1 MNDTSV
7 EMDILGKTGFDA
19 EGKGFILQTKNPP
32 AEGLAQMNMRTVQ
45 GPMGQVMQPGQDQL
59 AQGQEEDESSEENL
73 KEHLAALFAN
83 TNLSEDFVEKA
94 KTIFVAA
101 VNERANALAA
111 RINEAYKVE
120 YSAALEGT
128 VNELTEK
135 VDDYLTYVVEEWVNE
150 NKLQV
155 ERGIKV
161 ELAEN
166 FIFGLKKLFESNFI
180 DVPNEKYDVL
190 DELYSTIEDQ
200 NDQLNGAMNENI
212 NLKKKLLESAAVA
225 VFAQET
231 QGLAHTQIEKLANLA
246 EGMEYDSPDQFRNKI
261 QILKESY
268 FGNGHVSSQATPV
281 AMPRVS
287 KKVDILDTASEPEMI
302 VEGHMDVYRKAIS
315 RHIKK

>member
-7 EMDILGKTGFDA
+7 EMDFLGKTSFDA

-45 GPMGQVMQPGQDQL
+45 GPMGQMAQPVQDQQ
-59 AQGQEEDESSEENL
+59 AQGEEDESSEDNL

-83 TNLSEDFVEKA
+83 ANLSEDFVEKA

-101 VNERANALAA
+101 VNEKSNEIAT
-111 RINEAYKVE
+111 RINEAYKAE
-120 YSAALEGT
+120 YTNALAGT

-135 VDDYLTYVVEEWVNE
+135 VDDYLTYVVEEWINE

-180 DVPNEKYDVL
+180 DVPNEKYDIL
-190 DELYSTIEDQ
+190 DELYNKIEEQ
-200 NDQLNGAMNENI
+200 ETSLNTSMNENI
-212 NLKKKLLESAAVA
+212 ALRKKLLESAAVT

-231 QGLAHTQIEKLANLA
+231 QGLAQTQVEKLANLA
-246 EGMEYDSPDQFRNKI
+246 EGIEFDDVEQFRGKI

-268 FGNGHVSSQATPV
+268 FGNRNIQPQSSPV
-281 AMPRVS
+281 PMPRFAQ
-287 KKVDILDTASEPEMI
+287 KVDILDTASEPEMI
-302 VEGHMDVYRKAIS
+302 NEGMDIYKRAIS
-315 RHIKK
+315 RHLKK

>member
-7 EMDILGKTGFDA
+7 EMDILGKTAFDA

-32 AEGLAQMNMRTVQ
+32 AEGLAQMNMRSVQ
-45 GPMGQVMQPGQDQL
+45 GPMGQVMQPGQGQV
-59 AQGQEEDESSEENL
+59 AQDQEEDESSEENL

-101 VNERANALAA
+101 VNERANALAT
-111 RINEAYKVE
+111 RINEAYKAE

-135 VDDYLTYVVEEWVNE
+135 VDDYLTYVVEEWINE

-190 DELYSTIEDQ
+190 DELYSTIETQ
-200 NDQLNGAMNENI
+200 NDHLNGAINENI

-246 EGMEYDSPDQFRNKI
+246 EGMEYDSADQFRNKI

-268 FGNGHVSSQATPV
+268 FAAPAQQPVTQAPTFRSR
-281 AMPRVS
+281 PRVL
-287 KKVDILDTASEPEMI
+287 DILDTSSEPETLT
-302 VEGHMDVYRKAIS
+302 EGVMDIYSKALS
-315 RHIKK
+315 RHLKK

>member
-7 EMDILGKTGFDA
+7 EMDILGKSAFDA

-45 GPMGQVMQPGQDQL
+45 GPMGQMMQPGQEQQ
-59 AQGQEEDESSEENL
+59 AQGQEEEDESSEENL

-101 VNERANALAA
+101 VNERANALAT
-111 RINEAYKVE
+111 RINEAYKAE
-120 YSAALEGT
+120 YSAALQGT

-190 DELYSTIEDQ
+190 DELYSTIEEQ

-246 EGMEYDSPDQFRNKI
+246 EGMEYDSADQFRNKI

-268 FGNGHVSSQATPV
+268 FGNGHASSQSAPV

-287 KKVDILDTASEPEMI
+287 RKLDILDTSSEPEMI
-302 VEGHMDVYRKAIS
+302 NEGMDIYRKAIS
-315 RHIKK
+315 RHLKK

>member
-7 EMDILGKTGFDA
+7 EMDFLGKPSFDA

-45 GPMGQVMQPGQDQL
+45 GPMGQMAQPVQDQQ
-59 AQGQEEDESSEENL
+59 AQGEEDESSEDNL

-83 TNLSEDFVEKA
+83 ANLSEDFVEKA

-101 VNERANALAA
+101 VNEKSNEIAT
-111 RINEAYKVE
+111 RINEAYKAE
-120 YSAALEGT
+120 YTNALAGT

-135 VDDYLTYVVEEWVNE
+135 VDDYLTYVVEEWINE

-180 DVPNEKYDVL
+180 DVPNEKYDIL
-190 DELYSTIEDQ
+190 DELYNKIEEQ
-200 NDQLNGAMNENI
+200 ETSLNTSMNENI
-212 NLKKKLLESAAVA
+212 ALRKKLLESAAVT

-231 QGLAHTQIEKLANLA
+231 QGLAQTQVEKLANLA
-246 EGMEYDSPDQFRNKI
+246 EGIEFDDVEQFRGKI

-268 FGNGHVSSQATPV
+268 FGNRNIQPQSSPV
-281 AMPRVS
+281 PMPRFAQ
-287 KKVDILDTASEPEMI
+287 KVDILDTASEPEMI
-302 VEGHMDVYRKAIS
+302 NEGMDIYKRAIS
-315 RHIKK
+315 RHLKK

>member
-135 VDDYLTYVVEEWVNE
+135 VDDYLTYVVEEWINE

-190 DELYSTIEDQ
+190 DELYTTIEEHTDK
-200 NDQLNGAMNENI
+200 LNGVMNENI

-246 EGMEYDSPDQFRNKI
+246 EGMEYDSADQFRNKI

-268 FGNGHVSSQATPV
+268 FGNGHVSQQSAPV
-281 AMPRVS
+281 ALPRVS
-287 KKVDILDTASEPEMI
+287 RTVDILDTASEPEMI